1 MKSGMSLVALL
12 VAMTGLAS
20 TAPAPSVVSGWQ
32 AGPIINGVNY
42 SPGVQLVP
50 VAGGVT
56 FTFPT
61 APPGIHY
68 LTKHAT
74 APTGRTKIVAK
85 FTIAG
90 GAGTTFKEID
100 CGQATNP
107 NCTPGPGNVR
117 LYLERRGMTFD
128 WRPYRFWSP
137 PVALAISDYSV
148 ELPLDPTDWITVN
161 GQPDAAGLQAT
172 LDELNT
178 IGLTFGGMFAGHGA
192 LAIGNAT
199 GIIIK
204 VEVE

>member
-74 APTGRTKIVAK
+74 APTGRTSS
-85 FTIAG
+85 
-90 GAGTTFKEID
+90 GAF
-100 CGQATNP
+100 
-107 NCTPGPGNVR
+107 
-117 LYLERRGMTFD
+117 
-128 WRPYRFWSP
+128 
-137 PVALAISDYSV
+137 SV
-148 ELPLDPTDWITVN
+148 WNICSRS
-161 GQPDAAGLQAT
+161 AGLR
-172 LDELNT
+172 N
-178 IGLTFGGMFAGHGA
+178 
-192 LAIGNAT
+192 
-199 GIIIK
+199 
-204 VEVE
+204 